1 MGKCVFLVSLSKMV
15 VRLGRRTGCL
25 NCPLP
30 VSFTPS
36 PAPLFCGSCSIPLL
50 TTEQEKVH
58 ICFYFYY
65 YYNYYLIYLHKN
77 YKVMTKNARKKNGQ
91 KKKQNKQSE
100 RKNGIQWNLSF
111 GIPPFSHSGDTNF
124 VCIIFVLVT
133 SKTGTPPFRGHF
145 SLS

>member
-77 YKVMTKNARKKNGQ
+77 YKVMTKKCEEEKWTKKTT
-91 KKKQNKQSE
+91 KQTVRDEKWNTVEPLLWDTS
-100 RKNGIQWNLSF
+100 IQ
-111 GIPPFSHSGDTNF
+111 
-124 VCIIFVLVT
+124 
-133 SKTGTPPFRGHF
+133 PFRGHKLCF
-145 SLS
+145 YNLCTCYL